1 MAELCAMA
9 DVTPQT
15 SPQDAWNENQYRV
28 EGLVAEKLRRTSGRE
43 GFKKHFWAVLEE
55 VKDYF
60 FSTFTF
66 LRPQRVYEMPD
77 LVHYWVPEQTF
88 WTKISIPEMVD
99 VIVEGFVMEERR
111 RLWFARAIVISN
123 LQKALPACARQFEA
137 DYTEFFLLKFV
148 FRKFDAGSPEG
159 RWADELEEWLE
170 QLVKEVAATEI
181 PKLINDKGELI
192 DEELVR
198 LATSGATHEAAS
210 VQLMERYSPKIKDLV
225 AGIVYKHGLCP
236 PSQDVP
242 SFIGDTAQNVCHKII
257 AKLESYRF
265 EQPFEHWVAKI
276 CTNEALVG
284 QRDDVG
290 RGPLPRVFVTW
301 EEFLQQAPSPIIRDT
316 EHRDILKKIRDIY
329 IEQGGRAKKS
339 WDAIRL
345 YWFEDLDVEEAAV
358 RLNTTEGYVY
368 KMFSHDYPKLRG
380 ISIDD
385 FGFSGTDL

>member
-1 MAELCAMA
+1 MA

-137 DYTEFFLLKFV
+137 DYTEFFLVKFV
-148 FRKFDAGSPEG
+148 FRKFDAGFPEG
-159 RWADELEEWLE
+159 RSADEFEEWLNN
-170 QLVKEVAATEI
+170 L
-181 PKLINDKGELI
+181 
-192 DEELVR
+192 
-198 LATSGATHEAAS
+198 
-210 VQLMERYSPKIKDLV
+210 
-225 AGIVYKHGLCP
+225 
-236 PSQDVP
+236 
-242 SFIGDTAQNVCHKII
+242 
-257 AKLESYRF
+257 
-265 EQPFEHWVAKI
+265 
-276 CTNEALVG
+276 
-284 QRDDVG
+284 
-290 RGPLPRVFVTW
+290 
-301 EEFLQQAPSPIIRDT
+301 
-316 EHRDILKKIRDIY
+316 
-329 IEQGGRAKKS
+329 
-339 WDAIRL
+339 
-345 YWFEDLDVEEAAV
+345 
-358 RLNTTEGYVY
+358 
-368 KMFSHDYPKLRG
+368 
-380 ISIDD
+380 
-385 FGFSGTDL
+385 